1 MSVSVFTADCVWYD
15 IVVCRLLW
23 RCDSMFVADC
33 DRYSAP
39 AKAL

>member
-1 MSVSVFTADCVWYD
+1 MSVSVFTADSVWYG

-23 RCDSMFVADC
+23 RCDSMLVADH

-39 AKAL
+39 AEAL